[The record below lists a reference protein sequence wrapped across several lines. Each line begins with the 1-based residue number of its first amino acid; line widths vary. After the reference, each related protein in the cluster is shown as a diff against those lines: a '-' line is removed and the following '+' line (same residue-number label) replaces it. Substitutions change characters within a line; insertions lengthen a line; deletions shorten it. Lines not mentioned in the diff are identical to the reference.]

1 MAFGT
6 LKFDTLTT
14 SDTINTSTEKSIN
27 TSYLFNSIA
36 KSWLMYNQQTPAP
49 IASFNV
55 STVTDT
61 SSGLYNQNLT
71 SAMAGTT
78 DLCFSGLGHHGD
90 GDTNAR
96 NVCFQRDKRGTHTA
110 SSIPFQTYDDG
121 DGSSLGDEK
130 FTSTQ
135 VLGSLA

>member
-1 MAFGT
+1 MST
-6 LKFDTLTT
+6 LKADTVQSTSGGAVTLTGQEA
-14 SDTINTSTEKSIN
+14 I
-27 TSYLFNSIA
+27 
-36 KSWLMYNQQTPAP
+36 KSWLFYNQQTPAT

-78 DLCFSGLGHHGD
+78 DVCFSGLGHHGD

-121 DGSSLGDEK
+121 DGNSLGDEK

>member
-1 MAFGT
+1 MST
-6 LKFDTLTT
+6 LKADTVQSTSGGAVTLTGQEA
-14 SDTINTSTEKSIN
+14 I
-27 TSYLFNSIA
+27 
-36 KSWLMYNQQTPAP
+36 KSWLFYNQQTPAT

-78 DLCFSGLGHHGD
+78 DVCFSGLGHHGD

-121 DGSSLGDEK
+121 DG
-130 FTSTQ
+130 T
-135 VLGSLA
+135 V

>member
-1 MAFGT
+1 MST
-6 LKFDTLTT
+6 LKADTIQSTSGGAVTLTGQEA
-14 SDTINTSTEKSIN
+14 I
-27 TSYLFNSIA
+27 
-36 KSWLMYNQQTPAP
+36 KSWLFYNQQTPAT

-78 DLCFSGLGHHGD
+78 DLCFSGLGHHNNS
-90 GDTNAR
+90 DTNSR
-96 NVCFQRDKRGTHTA
+96 DVCFQRDKRGTHSA
-110 SSIPFQTYDDG
+110 SAIPFQSFDHG
-121 DGSSLGDEK
+121 DGNSLGDEE
-130 FTSTQ
+130 FISTQ

>member
-1 MAFGT
+1 MSTIKVDTVQNRSGGAV
-6 LKFDTLTT
+6 TLTGQEA
-14 SDTINTSTEKSIN
+14 I
-27 TSYLFNSIA
+27 
-36 KSWLMYNQQTPAP
+36 KSWLFFNQQTPAT

-55 STVTDT
+55 ASVTDT
-61 SSGLYNQNLT
+61 SAGLYNQNLT

-110 SSIPFQTYDDG
+110 SSIPFETFDDG
-121 DGSSLGDEK
+121 DGNSLGDEK

>member
-1 MAFGT
+1 MST
-6 LKFDTLTT
+6 LKADTIQSTSGGAVTLTGQEA
-14 SDTINTSTEKSIN
+14 I
-27 TSYLFNSIA
+27 
-36 KSWLMYNQQTPAP
+36 KSWLMYNQQTPTKV
-49 IASFNV
+49 ASFNV

-78 DLCFSGLGHHGD
+78 DVCFSGLGHHGD

-121 DGSSLGDEK
+121 DGNSLGDEK

>member
-1 MAFGT
+1 MST
-6 LKFDTLTT
+6 LKADTIQSTSGGAVTLTGQEA
-14 SDTINTSTEKSIN
+14 I
-27 TSYLFNSIA
+27 
-36 KSWLMYNQQTPAP
+36 KSWLMYNQQTPALV
-49 IASFNV
+49 ASFNV

-61 SSGLYNQNLT
+61 SAGLYNQNLT

-78 DLCFSGLGHHGD
+78 DVCFSGLGHHGD

-121 DGSSLGDEK
+121 DGNSLGDEK

>member
-1 MAFGT
+1 MST
-6 LKFDTLTT
+6 LKADTIQSTSGGAVTLTGQEA
-14 SDTINTSTEKSIN
+14 I
-27 TSYLFNSIA
+27 
-36 KSWLMYNQQTPAP
+36 KSWLFYNQQTPAT

-96 NVCFQRDKRGTHTA
+96 EVCFQRDKRGTHTA
-110 SSIPFQTYDDG
+110 SSIPFETFDDG
-121 DGSSLGDEK
+121 DGNSLGDEK